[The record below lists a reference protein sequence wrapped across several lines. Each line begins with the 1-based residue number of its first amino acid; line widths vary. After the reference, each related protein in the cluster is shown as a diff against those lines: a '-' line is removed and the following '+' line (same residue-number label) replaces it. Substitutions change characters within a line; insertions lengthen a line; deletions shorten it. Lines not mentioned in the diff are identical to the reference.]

1 MKGKKWAPGI
11 GRVAFAGD
19 DPSAF
24 SLISPEI
31 HGRAADADTLLFAGR
46 DARDQACLESCL
58 SPALSFLV
66 LGGDWPRALP
76 PKLLLKTGAMGIRV
90 LGPGSEGVIVPQE
103 GERNPGK
110 IALLA
115 EGGALLS
122 DCVRSFRRRG
132 ASFGYALSFGRASDY
147 SPLEAASAILSR
159 DDEVAL
165 FVFILNS
172 LAKGR
177 PLLDFAAAAR
187 GAGRRVGLL
196 PMDAPEVRS
205 RQEQAVLRQYDVLL
219 YSGIDSITDSAMLF
233 TSLAGE
239 DLSDRRLLLNHS
251 PRDERTRLLKNEA
264 ERSGFIPVKRGE
276 ESPLSLCLLD
286 DSDSTVSIRRRT
298 RMAERKGQKVIFT
311 SSGESS
317 VAQELA
323 LKANASFIPG
333 LNRCIRALS
342 TLFDPS
348 IPILKNVT
356 DEHRSGQGARVRR
369 GFPGD
374 AKDMLRAYGIPVAK
388 ERLCHSLSEA
398 LSAAEAISYPVVLKV
413 VSPSILHKSE
423 ARVIALDIQNE
434 EELRNAYGRT
444 LEKARIAGSSKSVMG
459 VLVQEMVRGGIE
471 WRMEYRRDVR
481 FGPVIEASIG
491 GLYGEIL
498 PEGVLR
504 AAPFSKEEA
513 MLMISESRG
522 YPLLLPG
529 WQRERLDVEAFS
541 EVLSAFSNLACNE
554 TRISRLDVDPIFVNR
569 SGVLVVDAYIERR
582 AGKR

>member
-24 SLISPEI
+24 SLIPPGVR
-31 HGRAADADTLLFAGR
+31 GRAADADTLLFASR
-46 DARDQACLESCL
+46 DARDQTCLESCL

-76 PKLLLKTGAMGIRV
+76 PKLLRKAGEMGIRV
-90 LGPGSEGVIVPQE
+90 LGPRSKGVIVPQE
-103 GERNPGK
+103 GERNLGK
-110 IALLA
+110 VALLA

-147 SPLEAASAILSR
+147 SPLEAAEAILAR
-159 DDEVAL
+159 DDEVVL
-165 FVFILNS
+165 FVFILDS

-187 GAGRRVGLL
+187 AVGRRVGLL
-196 PMDAPEVRS
+196 PMDGPVVRS
-205 RQEQAVLRQYDVLL
+205 SQEEAVLRQYDVSL
-219 YSGIDSITDSAMLF
+219 YSDIDSIIDSAILF
-233 TSLAGE
+233 TALAGE
-239 DLSDRRLLLNHS
+239 DLCDRRLIVNHS
-251 PRDERTRLLKNEA
+251 PRDDRTRLLKNEA
-264 ERSGFIPVKRGE
+264 ERAGFTPVKRGE
-276 ESPLSLCLLD
+276 ECPLLLSILD
-286 DSDSTVSIRRRT
+286 DSDPAGSIRRKI
-298 RMAERKGQKVIFT
+298 RMAERRGQKVVFT

-317 VAQELA
+317 TAQESA
-323 LKANASFIPG
+323 RMANASFIPG
-333 LNRCIRALS
+333 LSRCIRALS
-342 TLFDPS
+342 TLFDPP
-348 IPILKNVT
+348 IPILKNT
-356 DEHRSGQGARVRR
+356 ADEHRSGHAARVRR

-398 LSAAEAISYPVVLKV
+398 LSAAEAIGYPVVLKV

-444 LEKARIAGSSKSVMG
+444 LEKARIAGSSESVMG

-529 WQRERLDVEAFS
+529 WQRERLDMDSFS
-541 EVLSAFSNLACNE
+541 EVLSAFSNLACSE
-554 TRISRLDVDPIFVNR
+554 TRVSRLDVDPIFVNR

-582 AGKR
+582 TRKR